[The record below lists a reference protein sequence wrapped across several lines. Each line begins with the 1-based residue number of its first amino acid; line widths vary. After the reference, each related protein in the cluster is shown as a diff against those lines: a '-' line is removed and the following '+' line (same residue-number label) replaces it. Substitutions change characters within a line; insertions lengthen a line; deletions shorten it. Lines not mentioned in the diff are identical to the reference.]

1 MCWTGN
7 LVFKSYVVQVL
18 RCLGHMLSGSYVVPV
33 SLFFVVWFVCTF
45 VVHLFVFMSC
55 SSVVIGAAVFFVDV
69 LLLPFNFWPVVR
81 SDFCLNGLH
90 RYLVNSGDCS

>member
-1 MCWTGN
+1 
-7 LVFKSYVVQVL
+7 
-18 RCLGHMLSGSYVVPV
+18 MLSGSYVVWVLCCPGILV
-33 SLFFVVWFVCTF
+33 FCRVVCLYFFYICLSF
-45 VVHLFVFMSC
+45 FMSC

-81 SDFCLNGLH
+81 SDFCLDGLH

>member
-1 MCWTGN
+1 MFCPL
-7 LVFKSYVVQVL
+7 LVLLVLFLLCSSCVV
-18 RCLGHMLSGSYVVPV
+18 CLYFFYICLS
-33 SLFFVVWFVCTF
+33 F
-45 VVHLFVFMSC
+45 FMSC

-81 SDFCLNGLH
+81 SDFCVDGLH